1 MRHTSHR
8 KSLAAPGFE
17 PITFQRKSSCYAFP
31 CLQGLASLQ
40 FIAFPLMIAND
51 LSGSKCQ

>member
-17 PITFQRKSSCYAFP
+17 PITFQRKSSCYPFP

-51 LSGSKCQ
+51 LSGT